1 MFSKE
6 KYSALLSLE
15 IEFYSEQSEPTL
27 RMHLSSVTSRKV
39 LRSDILLEPVLPE
52 FSFLKIEQMK
62 SKKYKLVSGF
72 IPYSEARLL
81 ASKIFD
87 WIKENGKTTWD
98 CDFSFSIMFNDF
110 GILGT
115 PNVSRLNILKMILHY
130 PEDAV
135 YSLFPDRK
143 NFPRSKSVKNI
154 YPTSKFYID
163 TPSSLSSSSF
173 TFPLRKYY
181 GIDFTSLDTGSL
193 RFRYLGGTDFH
204 EKFDKCFQVIDLSID
219 CLRHCIKNA
228 GLTLSEKEILYSIL
242 DDNQKIVDSYSSA
255 EALKKNFPDITL
267 MSDLTTNMAIINTM
281 YPYIRDRVF
290 KLLSESRMNKGYINY
305 DSDQG
310 KIQIK
315 DTNIENAYL
324 LEGLDIFDS
333 KICGNISNCDIFNTV
348 IKDSDIYMSNLFN
361 KSKATNSFFDQ
372 SYLNN
377 NSVLV
382 DCDIMG
388 SNTIIS
394 GSLDG
399 GRLISGKIAVRQAKI
414 SDMTEIISFEKI

>member
-1 MFSKE
+1 
-6 KYSALLSLE
+6 
-15 IEFYSEQSEPTL
+15 
-27 RMHLSSVTSRKV
+27 
-39 LRSDILLEPVLPE
+39 
-52 FSFLKIEQMK
+52 MK